1 MSIFSRIQ
9 LIWYKLCFIC
19 EFGVKRYKQSH
30 IYGPYKIVEPSNLKF
45 GNSFSINDFVY
56 INASGG
62 VILGHNVVLS
72 AGSKILST
80 GLVFEK
86 KIFKYKKDK
95 VVIKDN
101 VQLGA
106 GAIVLPGVEICSNI
120 IVGAGALVTKN
131 LEEPGVYVGQ
141 PARKI
146 KDV

>member
-1 MSIFSRIQ
+1 
-9 LIWYKLCFIC
+9 
-19 EFGVKRYKQSH
+19 
-30 IYGPYKIVEPSNLKF
+30 
-45 GNSFSINDFVY
+45 
-56 INASGG
+56 
-62 VILGHNVVLS
+62 
-72 AGSKILST
+72 KILST

-120 IVGAGALVTKN
+120 IVGAGAIVTKN